1 MTKNKIIS
9 IIVPVFNEENLLP
22 RLINQ
27 LFSWCEFY
35 DEIIV
40 SDGGSIDGTVN
51 YCERVRLVRTKKGRA
66 IQMNEAAKC
75 ARGDVFWFIHAD
87 VEISNISRS
96 ELLCENSEKPW
107 GFFDIDLKDSHWIF
121 RIIEFSMNF
130 RSRLTKIATG
140 DKGIFITRRVFE
152 EIGGFP
158 EIEIMEDIAISKKL
172 KIYSPYISSHRL
184 QVSSRRWRKN
194 GILRT
199 ISLMWF
205 LRLAWFFRMSASFL
219 ARIYQK
225 ND

>member
-1 MTKNKIIS
+1 
-9 IIVPVFNEENLLP
+9 
-22 RLINQ
+22 
-27 LFSWCEFY
+27 
-35 DEIIV
+35 
-40 SDGGSIDGTVN
+40 
-51 YCERVRLVRTKKGRA
+51 
-66 IQMNEAAKC
+66 
-75 ARGDVFWFIHAD
+75 
-87 VEISNISRS
+87 
-96 ELLCENSEKPW
+96 
-107 GFFDIDLKDSHWIF
+107 
-121 RIIEFSMNF
+121 MNF